1 MQLTNKNNVQKVIE
15 SAMEKINEI
24 KATQIVGE
32 PIKNE
37 LGQTVIPVSSVTY
50 AVLSGGGEYGDV
62 KIAKEVGDHFAGGEI
77 TICSLKPNCFI
88 IDNGNGFFITKNS
101 DVLENIYSIIKVIS
115 EKIKWGADYEKYFKI
130 LDFLFNF

>member
-1 MQLTNKNNVQKVIE
+1 MQITNKNNAQKIFE
-15 SAMEKINEI
+15 SAMEKISEI
-24 KATQIVGE
+24 KSEQIVGE

-37 LGQTVIPVSSVTY
+37 LGQTVIPVSSITF

-62 KIAKEVGDHFAGGEI
+62 KIAKEVGAHFAGGEI

-101 DVLENIYSIIKVIS
+101 DILENIYSIIKIIS
-115 EKIKWGADYEKYFKI
+115 EKIK
-130 LDFLFNF
+130 